1 MPSRERDV
9 SRRFQAIVPQ
19 QLAETVRWGLQPAV
33 RISDRRF
40 GGSELP
46 ILHTGIRDMTQDT
59 SSKPVRRVLSID
71 GGGIRGIIPALV
83 IAHLEKK
90 VKKPVSEIFDL
101 MVGTSTGGMLALG
114 LSLRGEGAEPVFS
127 ARKMVKLYE
136 THGGDIFEQSL
147 WRKLR
152 TVGGIFEEAYSHE
165 ALEDVLIQYFGSRTL
180 ADCGV
185 PTMVTSYD
193 IQNRRTVF
201 LKSWHKEHV
210 DLLCSEVA
218 RATSAAPTYFEPAKL
233 DWADDSGTLID
244 GGVFMNSP
252 SVSAYAEACKLFPG
266 EPVAMLSLGTG
277 ELTRPIPYEEARTW
291 GSALW
296 VMSLLD
302 CMFDG
307 VSKAADH
314 QMRLFLG
321 EHYLRLQTPLHYAS
335 DDMDDASKG
344 NIRNLKQTARE
355 LIEREQAAMHRFL
368 TL

>member
-1 MPSRERDV
+1 MVGKAD
-9 SRRFQAIVPQ
+9 
-19 QLAETVRWGLQPAV
+19 QP
-33 RISDRRF
+33 RI
-40 GGSELP
+40 
-46 ILHTGIRDMTQDT
+46 
-59 SSKPVRRVLSID
+59 RRVLSID

-90 VKKPVSEIFDL
+90 SRKPAIELFDL
-101 MVGTSTGGMLALG
+101 MVGTSTGGIVALG
-114 LSLRGEGAEPVFS
+114 LSLPGEGGSPLFH
-127 ARKMVKLYE
+127 ARQMVKLYE
-136 THGGDIFEQSL
+136 THGIEIFEQSL

-152 TVGGIFEEAYSHE
+152 TVGGIFEEAYSHK
-165 ALEDVLIQYFGSRTL
+165 ALEGVLERYFGDATL
-180 ADCGV
+180 GDCAI

-201 LKSWHKEHV
+201 LKSWHHEHAG
-210 DLLCSEVA
+210 LKCSAAA
-218 RATSAAPTYFEPAKL
+218 RATSAAPTYFEPAML
-233 DWADDSGTLID
+233 EWAEEQRTLVD

-252 SVSAYAEACKLFPG
+252 SVSAYAEAQKLFPG
-266 EPVAMLSLGTG
+266 EPIAMLSLGTG

-321 EHYLRLQTPLHYAS
+321 ELYLRLQTPLHYAS

-355 LIEREQAAMHRFL
+355 LIKREEGALYHFFNDVG
-368 TL
+368 